1 MRANVLDFGAVADGK
16 TLNTEAVSR
25 AVAALAE
32 AGGGELYFPAGEYLS
47 GSIELIDHLTIV
59 LEQGAVLRASPEIAD
74 FYRDPDIDERLL
86 CHYFLYAMDRHDVA
100 ITGSGVLDG
109 SGAAFWQKEYFSGDT
124 DETLKPGRSVIDYNV
139 YKPLPHRP
147 VVLYLA
153 GCSDIRISGI
163 TIRNAPAYTVWL
175 VGCRRASIDSVTI
188 RNPRNGPNTDA
199 LDIDCSQQVRIVNC
213 DIDAGD
219 DCIALKS
226 DPNRLGRYLPCERI
240 VVADSILSSST
251 CAVRIGYEGDAP
263 IRDVV
268 FGNLVIYD
276 SRHGIDILSIA
287 PVCAMKIE
295 RGTPVENIRFE
306 NIVMRN
312 VGQAFF
318 IWAGNEKP
326 RTDYAGFIRNLSFA
340 GMTIESV
347 ATSYIGTDS
356 PGAISDLRFTDIVM
370 HVADLPGVELTENPA
385 GSIASHWG
393 GHWKSGGLRLRGVPV
408 PEMTRVRIVCDQ
420 PGREAIVVET
430 QE

>member
-1 MRANVLDFGAVADGK
+1 MKANVVDFGAVADGK
-16 TLNTEAVSR
+16 TLSTEAIAR
-25 AVAALAE
+25 ALAVLAE

-47 GSIELIDHLTIV
+47 GSIELIDHLSVV
-59 LEQGAVLRASPEIAD
+59 LEKGAVLRASPEITD
-74 FYRDPDIDERLL
+74 YYRDPEIEEPLL
-86 CHYFLYAMDRHDVA
+86 NHYFLYARDRRD
-100 ITGSGVLDG
+100 ITISGPGVLDG
-109 SGAAFWQKEYFSGDT
+109 NGAAFWQKEYLSGNT
-124 DETLKPGRSVIDYNV
+124 DETPASGRSIIDYDV

-153 GCSDIRISGI
+153 GCSDIRISGVS
-163 TIRNAPAYTVWL
+163 IRNAAAYTIWL
-175 VGCRRASIDSVTI
+175 VDCRCACIDSVTI

-199 LDIDCSQQVRIVNC
+199 IDIDCSQQVRVVNC

-226 DPNRLGRYLPCERI
+226 DPNRLGRFRPCERI
-240 VVADSILSSST
+240 VVANSILSSST

-263 IRDVV
+263 IRDAV
-268 FGNLVIYD
+268 FGNLIIYD

-295 RGTPVENIRFE
+295 RGTPIENIRFE

-326 RTDYAGFIRNLSFA
+326 RTDYGGSIRNLSFA

-347 ATSYIGTDS
+347 ATSYIGTDI

-370 HVADLPGVELTENPA
+370 HVADLPGVEPTENPS
-385 GSIASHWG
+385 GSIAGHWG
-393 GHWKSGGLRLRGVPV
+393 GHWKSGGLRLRGVSM

-420 PGREAIVVET
+420 PGQEAIVSEML
-430 QE
+430 E